1 MKYHHH
7 QNKKRSYSK
16 YATKKRIPT
25 IHKRSGF
32 TGKSL
37 RGIIGAPNGLYNQR
51 FGQRQEQK
59 FFDCQIFGA
68 NDNTGSQLTL
78 INRVP
83 NYTLVTLN
91 GIAEGADY
99 FNRVGRNIT
108 MKSIYI
114 NLLFRVQEDNNNEN
128 VASGAYTQPAG
139 QQGVTNTQT
148 QVGNAFIRVLV
159 VYDLQTNAILPPAS
173 AILYPNYYNTNTGAQ
188 QQGSIDVTSFMNLD
202 YRDRFKIILDK
213 KFAMNAY
220 GSSATYVLKK
230 YKKLSTGVTYN
241 SGIGGVGSI
250 NTGAVYI
257 LVLAQGSSYVY
268 AFGKSRIRFTDA

>member
-1 MKYHHH
+1 MKYNH

-59 FFDCQIFGA
+59 FFDCQIFGVT
-68 NDNTGSQLTL
+68 DNTGANLTL

-83 NYTLVTLN
+83 NYNILTLN

-114 NLLFRVQEDNNNEN
+114 NLLFRVQIDNNSPN
-128 VASGAYTQPAG
+128 VASSTNTIPAG
-139 QQGVTNTQT
+139 NNGQTNGQT

-159 VYDLQTNAILPPAS
+159 VYDLQTNGIAPAAN

-188 QQGSIDVTSFMNLD
+188 EQGSIDVTSFMNLD
-202 YRDRFKIILDK
+202 YRDRFKIIMDK

-241 SGIGGVGSI
+241 SGLGGVGSI